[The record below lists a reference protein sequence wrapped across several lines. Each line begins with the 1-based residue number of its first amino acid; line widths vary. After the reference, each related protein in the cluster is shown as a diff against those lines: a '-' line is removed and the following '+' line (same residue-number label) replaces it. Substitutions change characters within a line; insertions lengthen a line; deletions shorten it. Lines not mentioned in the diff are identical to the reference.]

1 MDEENNQDLME
12 EVDPNRKTKEFVE
25 QMKNN
30 TKIKTKSDVN
40 KFKAWLIKKKDQRE
54 IEKIPPK
61 ELDSLMAQFF
71 LAIRKTDGLEY
82 EPDSLSSYRQSIW

>member
-25 QMKNN
+25 QKNN

-40 KFKAWLIKKKDQRE
+40 KFKAWLIKKKDQRN
-54 IEKIPPK
+54 
-61 ELDSLMAQFF
+61 
-71 LAIRKTDGLEY
+71 
-82 EPDSLSSYRQSIW
+82 

>member
-12 EVDPNRKTKEFVE
+12 EVDPDRKTKESVE

-40 KFKAWLIKKKDQRE
+40 KFKAWLIKKKDQ
-54 IEKIPPK
+54 IN
-61 ELDSLMAQFF
+61 
-71 LAIRKTDGLEY
+71 
-82 EPDSLSSYRQSIW
+82 

>member
-40 KFKAWLIKKKDQRE
+40 KFKAWLIKKRP
-54 IEKIPPK
+54 EKLK
-61 ELDSLMAQFF
+61 
-71 LAIRKTDGLEY
+71 K
-82 EPDSLSSYRQSIW
+82 YRQNSWIA